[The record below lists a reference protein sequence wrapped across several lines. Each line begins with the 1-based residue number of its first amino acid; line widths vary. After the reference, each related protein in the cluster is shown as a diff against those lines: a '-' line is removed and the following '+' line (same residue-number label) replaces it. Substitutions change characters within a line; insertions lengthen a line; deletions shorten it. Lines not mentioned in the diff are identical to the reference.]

1 MEKTVQQIATASRE
15 EWLDL
20 RRNYIGGSDAGA
32 VAGMNPYQGAYAV
45 WLEKTGRAQGFE
57 GNLRTEVGSYL
68 EEFVAQQ
75 FEHETGKKVRRV
87 NKTLVNSQY
96 PWACA
101 DIDRRVVGENAIL
114 ECKTTNSLPAM
125 KLFGRNEYPAQ
136 WYCQMTHYLAVTGA
150 DKAYLAVLINGG
162 EFRTFELE
170 RSQEDIDALMRMEE
184 AFWQHVQ
191 DDTPPEATAQDT
203 EAVESYLGGAETRN
217 DTPIDLTP
225 DVALLREYAET
236 KAQVDSLKERLDE
249 LKNRICVALGEY
261 ETGTAEGYRVTW
273 KSSTRNTLD
282 AKALQAAYPKLDL
295 APFYKATTSRRF
307 DFKAVKAAE

>member
-1 MEKTVQQIATASRE
+1 MEKMQQITTESRE
-15 EWLDL
+15 EWLEL
-20 RRNYIGGSDAGA
+20 RRGYIGGSDAGA

-68 EEFVAQQ
+68 EQFVAEE
-75 FEHETGKKVRRV
+75 FERQTGKKVRRV
-87 NKTLVNSQY
+87 NKTLINMLY

-114 ECKTTNSLPAM
+114 ECKTTNSFPVM
-125 KLFGRNEYPAQ
+125 KMFGRNEYPAQ

-150 DKAYLAVLINGG
+150 DKAYLAVLIGG
-162 EFRTFELE
+162 SEFRIFELE
-170 RSQEDIDALMRMEE
+170 RNDMEIDALMRIEE
-184 AFWQHVQ
+184 RFWQHVQ
-191 DDTPPEATAQDT
+191 DDTPPEAMAQDT
-203 EAVESYLGGAETRN
+203 EAVESYLGGAETRD
-217 DTPIDLTP
+217 DTPVDLTP
-225 DVALLREYAET
+225 ETALLQEYAEA
-236 KAQVDSLKERLDE
+236 KAQADEADARVKE

-261 ETGTAEGYRVTW
+261 EIGTAEGYRVTW

-282 AKALQAAYPKLDL
+282 AKALKAAYPELDL
-295 APFYKATTSRRF
+295 APFYKATMSRRF

>member
-1 MEKTVQQIATASRE
+1 MR
-15 EWLDL
+15 
-20 RRNYIGGSDAGA
+20 
-32 VAGMNPYQGAYAV
+32 M
-45 WLEKTGRAQGFE
+45 
-57 GNLRTEVGSYL
+57 
-68 EEFVAQQ
+68 
-75 FEHETGKKVRRV
+75 
-87 NKTLVNSQY
+87 
-96 PWACA
+96 
-101 DIDRRVVGENAIL
+101 
-114 ECKTTNSLPAM
+114 
-125 KLFGRNEYPAQ
+125 FGRNEYPGQ

-150 DKAYLAVLINGG
+150 DKAYLAVLISGS
-162 EFRTFELE
+162 EFRIFELE
-170 RSQEDIDALMRMEE
+170 RNEEEIEALMRIEE
-184 AFWQHVQ
+184 RFWQHVQ

-225 DVALLREYAET
+225 DVALLREYAEA
-236 KAQVDSLKERLDE
+236 KAQADEADAKVKE